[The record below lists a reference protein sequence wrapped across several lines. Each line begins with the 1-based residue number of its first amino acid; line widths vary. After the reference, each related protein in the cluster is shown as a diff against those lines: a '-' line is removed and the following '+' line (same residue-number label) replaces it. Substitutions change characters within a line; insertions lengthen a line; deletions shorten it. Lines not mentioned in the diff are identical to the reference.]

1 MKYYSTLSRT
11 VQEFIPLNSVVRI
24 YVCGLTPYSE
34 AHVGHAM
41 RAVIFDVLRRY
52 LEFRGYQVKF
62 VENFTDVDDKMIDRA
77 AEEGVSIRDL
87 AERNIRLYLEQM
99 EALNV
104 LPAHLYPK
112 ATEEIPK
119 IIEMVQV
126 LIDKEVA
133 YEVDGDVYFQVR
145 SDPAYGRLSGRDIKS
160 LRVGARVDVD
170 GKKRDGLDFAL
181 WKAQKPGEPAWDSPW
196 GRGRPGWH
204 IECSAMAAK
213 YLGETIDI
221 HGGGQ
226 DLVFP
231 HHENEIA
238 QTEACTDKPPMAQ
251 FWMHNGMVGLGDE
264 KMSKSLGNIVTLG
277 EALEAHSADALRLF
291 FLGSHYR
298 SPLVYREDI
307 VAAQERAAERL
318 RRAATLKNEGA
329 LDPLDPSAC
338 REKFIEAMDDD
349 LNTPRALA
357 VLFDLS
363 REINRA
369 REENRDVAE
378 AQSSLKDLTGVL
390 GLTLE
395 EPQGARSDD
404 VEALVGLL
412 VRTRTALRSVKQY
425 DLADSIR
432 DELAGLGYVLEDNPG
447 GTTWKRAKG

>member
-1 MKYYSTLSRT
+1 MKFYSTLSRT
-11 VQEFIPLNSVVRI
+11 VQEFTPLDSVVRM

-41 RAVIFDVLRRY
+41 RSVIFDVLRRY

-62 VENFTDVDDKMIDRA
+62 VENFTDIDDKMIDRA
-77 AEEGVSIRDL
+77 AEQGETVHEL

-104 LPAHLYPK
+104 LPAHLYPR

-119 IIEMVQV
+119 IIEMVQTM
-126 LIDKEVA
+126 IDNEVA
-133 YEVDGDVYFQVR
+133 YEAEGDVYFHVR
-145 SDPAYGRLSGRDIKS
+145 SDPGYGRLSGRDVES
-160 LRVGARVDVD
+160 LRVGARIEVDER
-170 GKKRDGLDFAL
+170 KRDGLDFAL

-196 GRGRPGWH
+196 GKGRPGWH
-204 IECSAMAAK
+204 IECSAMAAE
-213 YLGETIDI
+213 YLGDNIDI

-226 DLVFP
+226 DLIFP

-238 QTEACTDKPPMAQ
+238 QTEACTGNPPMAQ
-251 FWMHNGMVGLGDE
+251 FWMHNGMVELGDE

-277 EALEAHSADALRLF
+277 EALEKHSSDALRLF
-291 FLGSHYR
+291 FLNSHYR

-307 VAAQERAAERL
+307 AEAQERAAERL
-318 RRAATLKNEGA
+318 RRAATVESVGDLDA
-329 LDPLDPSAC
+329 LDPSPY

-357 VLFDLS
+357 VLFDMS
-363 REINRA
+363 RDINRA
-369 REENRDVAE
+369 READQGISN
-378 AQSSLKDLTGVL
+378 AQSALKELTAIL

-395 EPQGARSDD
+395 EPDSDQSAD
-404 VEALVGLL
+404 LDALIDLL
-412 VRTRTALRSVKQY
+412 IDTRTALRAAKQY

-432 DELAGLGYVLEDNPG
+432 DQLADLGFVLEDNPDS
-447 GTTWKRAKG
+447 TTWKRT